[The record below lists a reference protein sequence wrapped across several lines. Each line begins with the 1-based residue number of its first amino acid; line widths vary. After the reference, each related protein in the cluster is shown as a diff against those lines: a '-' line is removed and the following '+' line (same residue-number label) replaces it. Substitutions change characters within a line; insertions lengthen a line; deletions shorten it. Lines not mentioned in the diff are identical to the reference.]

1 MDAIHMTRIPSPR
14 PPEMDRPPTSP
25 RTYSTRPKS
34 IRARIKR
41 LLDDAAADAENAR
54 RRRHYAAKVQE
65 RLARLASANA
75 SLRPSRPFVP
85 TKAMQARVLHHLA
98 KGRDVAD
105 IAVRERIKV
114 TVAQRIVEHV
124 RAVQAA
130 DPTQDSR
137 RPREAGRD

>member
-1 MDAIHMTRIPSPR
+1 MTRIPSPR

-25 RTYSTRPKS
+25 RTYSTKPKS
-34 IRARIKR
+34 IRARLKR
-41 LLDDAAADAENAR
+41 LHDDAAADAENAR
-54 RRRHYAAKVQE
+54 RRRYHNAKVQE

-85 TKAMQARVLHHLA
+85 TKAMQQRVLHHLS

-114 TVAQRIVEHV
+114 TVAQRIVDHV
-124 RAVQAA
+124 RGGQAA
-130 DPTQDSR
+130 DPAQQSFA
-137 RPREAGRD
+137 PGNGGRA

>member
-1 MDAIHMTRIPSPR
+1 MTPNPSPR
-14 PPEMDRPPTSP
+14 PPEMDRPPTRP
-25 RTYSTRPKS
+25 RAYSTRPKS

-85 TKAMQARVLHHLA
+85 AKAMQDRVRRHLA
-98 KGRDVAD
+98 RGRDAGD
-105 IAVRERIKV
+105 IAIREGIMLS
-114 TVAQRIVEHV
+114 VARRIVDHV
-124 RAVQAA
+124 RAVQAP
-130 DPTQDSR
+130 DTTQQSR
-137 RPREAGRD
+137 RPREAGRA

>member
-1 MDAIHMTRIPSPR
+1 MKA
-14 PPEMDRPPTSP
+14 
-25 RTYSTRPKS
+25 RT
-34 IRARIKR
+34 KR
-41 LLDDAAADAENAR
+41 LLDDAIAAAENAR
-54 RRRHYAAKVQE
+54 RRRYYGAKVQE

-75 SLRPSRPFVP
+75 SLRPSRPFAP
-85 TKAMQARVLHHLA
+85 TKAMQQRVLHHLA
-98 KGRDVAD
+98 RGRDVGD

-114 TVAQRIVEHV
+114 TVAKRIVEHV

>member
-1 MDAIHMTRIPSPR
+1 MTRIPSPR
-14 PPEMDRPPTSP
+14 PPEMDRPTTSP

-105 IAVRERIKV
+105 IAVREGIMLS
-114 TVAQRIVEHV
+114 VARRIVDHV
-124 RAVQAA
+124 RGGQADA
-130 DPTQDSR
+130 PTQDSR